1 MRRSVGVCA
10 LMQETDYE
18 FVTIHSVVL
27 FIGVILN
34 VLMHARYSESRFCT
48 DMLLIDDYL

>member
-1 MRRSVGVCA
+1 
-10 LMQETDYE
+10 MQETDYD

-34 VLMHARYSESRFCT
+34 VLMHARYSES
-48 DMLLIDDYL
+48 